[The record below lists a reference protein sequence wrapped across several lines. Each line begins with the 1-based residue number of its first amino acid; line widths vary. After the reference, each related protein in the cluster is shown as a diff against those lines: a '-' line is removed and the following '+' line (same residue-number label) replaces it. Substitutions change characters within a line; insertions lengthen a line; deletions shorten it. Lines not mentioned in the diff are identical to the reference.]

1 MTGTERDLEK
11 PFERLLE
18 VQLARELTQS
28 APELEIR
35 NTARGGLTGGRWT
48 KPDIVVA
55 SVNRYLS
62 LAVPLLSLYGF
73 ELKTQTG
80 FELSSIYQAAAQ
92 TRFLHFAY
100 VVVPH
105 PEDQLWR
112 SRLAQIRGH
121 AEELGIGLI
130 RLDDPSSAA
139 GYEVVITGRRH
150 HPHPQSVDHFIEER
164 MPDLVDW
171 VRDRL
176 RV

>member
-11 PFERLLE
+11 PFERLLAME
-18 VQLARELTQS
+18 LARELTGDAAERQV
-28 APELEIR
+28 R
-35 NTARGGLTGGRWT
+35 NTARGGLSGGRWT
-48 KPDIVVA
+48 KPDIVLA
-55 SVNRYLS
+55 AINIYLS
-62 LAVPLLSLYGF
+62 KPVPELSLYGF
-73 ELKTQTG
+73 ELKTQAG

-105 PEDQLWR
+105 PKDEKWQPR
-112 SRLAQIRGH
+112 FAPIRAH

-130 RLDDPSSAA
+130 RLDDHNATSS
-139 GYEVVITGRRH
+139 EVVLIGRRH

-171 VRDRL
+171 VREKL
-176 RV
+176 SQ

>member
-55 SVNRYLS
+55 SVDRYLS

-73 ELKTQTG
+73 ELKTQAG

-92 TRFLHFAY
+92 TRFLHFA
-100 VVVPH
+100 
-105 PEDQLWR
+105 WR
-112 SRLAQIRGH
+112 VDRGDFRRAQ
-121 AEELGIGLI
+121 EELKERGVAFHFE
-130 RLDDPSSAA
+130 DWPDP
-139 GYEVVITGRRH
+139 RK
-150 HPHPQSVDHFIEER
+150 VD
-164 MPDLVDW
+164 MT
-171 VRDRL
+171 
-176 RV
+176 